1 MSAEVDNLISSA
13 EVRIAHQRK
22 HIRAVALDFQAS
34 MNAPAEFFL
43 QMSEPAS
50 PTPPSTPRLWLTP
63 RTRLRRRSG

>member
-22 HIRAVALDFQAS
+22 HIRAVASDFEAS
-34 MNAPAEFFL
+34 MKALAESFL
-43 QMSEPAS
+43 QMSELAS
-50 PTPPSTPRLWLTP
+50 LILPSTPRLWLTA